1 MGFWISE
8 RKGDRHG
15 LTDRFSVGNGK
26 VGCGVGVLVCNKK
39 AQGRKGKDGGVMVE
53 VLTVI
58 GFNGSPR

>member
-1 MGFWISE
+1 M
-8 RKGDRHG
+8 